1 MKINNISRK
10 NTCLLN
16 ALRLGQAFI
25 ISGKDTIYIKI
36 ADKDNRNMIKC
47 DSIYE
52 AGLKYPAGGEKGLHY
67 AADTEVVPIELVN
80 IDYKELSF

>member
-25 ISGKDTIYIKI
+25 IRGGKDTIYIKI

-52 AGLKYPAGGEKGLHY
+52 AGLRYPGEEKGLHY
-67 AADTEVVPIELVN
+67 AADTEVVPIELIN
-80 IDYKELSF
+80 IDYKELSC

>member
-25 ISGKDTIYIKI
+25 IRGKDTIYIKI

-52 AGLKYPAGGEKGLHY
+52 AGLRYPGEEKGLHY
-67 AADTEVVPIELVN
+67 VADTEVVPIELVN
-80 IDYKELSF
+80 IDYKELSC